1 MAVLRTRIERRASE
15 VADLATEN
23 IPKRADVIRNLNA
36 ICSQLEK
43 WSRSKKLVHPV
54 RVTLCR
60 AAIYGY
66 SVMLSGLKDEELEI
80 RIRTLEDAV
89 NGGVVIPRT

>member
-1 MAVLRTRIERRASE
+1 MAVLQTRIKQRTSRT
-15 VADLATEN
+15 ADLASKNT
-23 IPKRADVIRNLNA
+23 PKREDVIRSLNA
-36 ICSQLEK
+36 ICSQLET